1 MLSNVDMTQ
10 QFIFQIKLTLDKKKS
25 NPEIIRKTILKSEP
39 DFDIDEM
46 LNL

>member
-10 QFIFQIKLTLDKKKS
+10 QFIFQIKLTLDKKS